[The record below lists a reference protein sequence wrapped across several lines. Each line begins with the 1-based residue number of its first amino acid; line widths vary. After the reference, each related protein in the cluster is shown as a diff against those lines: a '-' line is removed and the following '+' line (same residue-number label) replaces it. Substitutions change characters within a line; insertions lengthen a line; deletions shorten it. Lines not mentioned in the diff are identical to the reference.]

1 MNVVAMT
8 KCWSSEVVKF
18 AFSLQKYGIFSYIF
32 AFIFHSQIIGFL
44 DSLCGRKSMD
54 LKVQN
59 MEK

>member
-1 MNVVAMT
+1 MKMLCKNA
-8 KCWSSEVVKF
+8 VKF
-18 AFSLQKYGIFSYIF
+18 AFSVKKYRVFSYIS
-32 AFIFHSQIIGFL
+32 AFIFHLQIIGFL